1 MLMLRAEPDVTPDMA
16 IGMAEQTVIATWE
29 NRDQI
34 LEIMTSAR
42 HLGQHLQNLWE
53 TSGKLGRL
61 TQDHTDELV
70 ALLGEIGALSDT
82 LSILA

>member
-1 MLMLRAEPDVTPDMA
+1 
-16 IGMAEQTVIATWE
+16 
-29 NRDQI
+29 
-34 LEIMTSAR
+34 MTSAR

-70 ALLGEIGALSDT
+70 ALLGEIGALGDT
-82 LSILA
+82 LCGLA

>member
-1 MLMLRAEPDVTPDMA
+1 
-16 IGMAEQTVIATWE
+16 
-29 NRDQI
+29 
-34 LEIMTSAR
+34 
-42 HLGQHLQNLWE
+42 LWE